1 MKRAAQ
7 ALLLLAVSAS
17 CLGAGDPVTTELA
30 RLETAAAALDPAA
43 LHEQLRDMVKLARDR
58 VTAAKETSDPLLR
71 LYRLREAHVVTETLT
86 WVAAHPAENE
96 SLDKF
101 IALWTA
107 EQPRFAAKA
116 PRSGSSFVRSAL
128 SEAARN
134 RAEKLNVASLPY
146 SKASSPF
153 SGVYYLG
160 EAAAN
165 LSFAKF
171 VESLPASPDEV
182 TPKRPTVAQ
191 LTAAADALEQETL
204 AFFAADQT
212 ARTAIPTSA
221 KLKETRELIAAGA
234 VDGATLT
241 LREARIELARRR
253 DKTADG
259 AAVNPLDGLAD
270 FSRSIA
276 AGTAKPVIAA
286 KAPVTVTLIR
296 WPYT

>member
-1 MKRAAQ
+1 MKRAAL

-30 RLETAAAALDPAA
+30 RLETAAAALDPAT

-58 VTAAKETSDPLLR
+58 VAAAQETTDPLLR
-71 LYRLREAHVVTETLT
+71 LYRLREAHVITETLT
-86 WVAAHPAENE
+86 WVAAHPAENQ
-96 SLDKF
+96 SLDRF
-101 IALWTA
+101 IALWNA
-107 EQPRFAAKA
+107 EQARFSEKA
-116 PRSGSSFVRSAL
+116 PRRSPSLVRNAL
-128 SEAARN
+128 IEAARN
-134 RAEKLNVASLPY
+134 RAEKLRAASLPY

-160 EAAAN
+160 EASAN

-171 VESLPASPDEV
+171 VESLPASRNEV
-182 TPKRPTVAQ
+182 APKRPTRAQ

-212 ARTAIPTSA
+212 ARTAIPASA
-221 KLKETRELIAAGA
+221 RLKETRELIAAGA

-241 LREARIELARRR
+241 LREARLELARHG
-253 DKTADG
+253 DKAAAG

-270 FSRSIA
+270 FSQSVA
-276 AGTAKPVIAA
+276 AGTARPVPAS